1 MNLLCLLT
9 APIQCFIEYKKIP
22 SIINSFNVKSH
33 EAALYTV
40 TEDEFHNK
48 LLDVK
53 NKYVW
58 YATI

>member
-53 NKYVW
+53 NKYV
-58 YATI
+58 